1 MKKEGIIFISLLIL
15 SILLVISSASSTGA
29 ASAKTAGKVSP
40 AKKTWQQE
48 WDQCLAGAKKEGH
61 VVVAS
66 SIGQEV
72 RNALSKAFTGKY
84 GVEVEFI
91 QGKPTELIPKVMAER
106 RAGIFLVDLFVG
118 GPGGID
124 TSLAPAGVL
133 ELIGN
138 ELLLPEVLDKK
149 AWWGGE
155 LLWFNPDQPYHLV
168 FLAGPRHPITINT
181 NLVKNEEIKSYRDL
195 LNPKWKGKIAWF
207 DPTVAGAGLNAF
219 VGLASLWLDIQFLR
233 DLGKQELI
241 FTRDLRL
248 LSEWVAR
255 GKYPISVGAK
265 PELVTEFI
273 QAGAPISS
281 NPVAEGAFTSSAGIA
296 LMKNAPNPHA
306 AKLFLNW
313 LLSREGQ
320 IIASKAY
327 GYQSAREDVPT
338 DFLGKF
344 EVRKPGVKYLQVERI
359 IEQRGKE
366 YEKVARETWG
376 HLIK

>member
-1 MKKEGIIFISLLIL
+1 MKRKSIIFLSLFIL
-15 SILLVISSASSTGA
+15 SVLFVIGSASSTGA
-29 ASAKTAGKVSP
+29 APAKATVRVSP
-40 AKKTWQQE
+40 AKNNWKQE
-48 WDQCLAGAKKEGH
+48 WDKCLSGAKKEGH

-72 RNALSKAFTGKY
+72 RNALGKAFTGKY

-106 RAGIFLVDLFVG
+106 RAGIFSVDLFVG

-133 ELIGN
+133 ELIDD
-138 ELLLPEVLDKK
+138 ELILPEVLDKK
-149 AWWGGE
+149 AWWEGH
-155 LLWFNPDQPYHLV
+155 LLWFNPDQHYHLV

-181 NLVKNEEIKSYRDL
+181 NLVKSDELKSYRDL
-195 LNPKWKGKIAWF
+195 LNPKWRGKIAWF
-207 DPTVAGAGLNAF
+207 DPTVAGGGLNAF
-219 VGLASLWLDIQFLR
+219 VGLANLWMDIQFLR
-233 DLGKQELI
+233 DLGKQELV

-248 LSEWVAR
+248 HVEWVAR
-255 GKYPISVGAK
+255 GKYPIGIGMKTES
-265 PELVTEFI
+265 VTEFI
-273 QAGAPISS
+273 KAGAPISY
-281 NPVAEGAFTSSAGIA
+281 NPVAEGSFTSSAGIA
-296 LMKNAPNPHA
+296 LMKNAPNPNA

-320 IIASKAY
+320 IIASRAY
-327 GYQSAREDVPT
+327 GFQSAREDIPT

-344 EVRKPGVKYLQVERI
+344 AVRKPGEKYLQVERI

-366 YEKVARETWG
+366 YEKIAQEMWG
-376 HLIK
+376 IK